1 MKKFV
6 FLSLFFISINLI
18 GQNKVNPNLF
28 GFRTS
33 LAFIFFDIQDSIFM
47 NDVKSISPNVLSFPG
62 GFGNFY
68 HLEDAG
74 YGLKLDEIKKYH
86 KKSKIKT
93 VSTLNKLV
101 AAKNDTD
108 NYIYDFIEMAKE
120 TGSSVIYNANIISS
134 NPEEVLQVIKLLLD
148 SNIILLGVELG
159 GELSNRSYSHF
170 MNIEKYITL
179 SKLYSESI
187 KAVYEDLPIAVVSA
201 PNNRGE
207 IKLKDWNNK
216 LAQEDYYDAI
226 IIHPYAKVLKGKDV
240 AGKMLTVIP
249 EGTGNAEAYTIYKDR
264 AVKYISSDFNR
275 EIKKYN
281 KTFDDKK
288 IWLTEWNL
296 QMSSV
301 TGNTLLQALFVSH
314 QLIELASLQESN
326 IDIATF
332 HNLAGRT
339 LSGSMIMRKN
349 NNAKKNATF
358 NSMRIVKGLFRDS
371 LFLVHKSEIK
381 KDCFEYCFMSE
392 KENKTLY
399 YWINWTGEAIKKD
412 VRLTGKKTEYFGEN
426 LFDKNS
432 DNTELQY
439 NMIDFVDSEVNLTPY
454 SITLFEV
461 MNNEIRN

>member
-33 LAFIFFDIQDSIFM
+33 LAFIFFDIQDSVFM
-47 NDVKSISPNVLSFPG
+47 NDVHSLSPNVLSFPG

-68 HLEDAG
+68 HLEGAG
-74 YGLKLDEIKKYH
+74 YGIKLDEIKKYH
-86 KKSKIKT
+86 KQSKIKT
-93 VSTLNKLV
+93 VSNLNKIIF
-101 AAKNDTD
+101 NQNHQE
-108 NYIYDFIEMAKE
+108 NYIYDFIEMAKA
-120 TGSSVIYNANIISS
+120 TNSSVIYDANIICS
-134 NPEEVLQVIKLLLD
+134 NPEEVLQIIRMLLD
-148 SNIILLGVELG
+148 SGINLLGVELG

-179 SKLYSESI
+179 SKLYAASI
-187 KAVYEDLPIAVVSA
+187 RNTYKDLPIAVVSA
-201 PNNRGE
+201 PNNRALSRLE
-207 IKLKDWNNK
+207 NWNDK
-216 LAQEDYYDAI
+216 LAKENFYDAI
-226 IIHPYAKVLKGKDV
+226 IIHPYAKIVKGKDV
-240 AGKMLTVIP
+240 AGRMLTVIP
-249 EGTGNAEAYTIYKDR
+249 EGTGDADSYTIYKDR
-264 AVKYISSDFNR
+264 AVKYISSDFNE

-281 KTFDDKK
+281 KTFDNKK

-314 QLIELASLQESN
+314 QLLELASLKESN

-349 NNAKKNATF
+349 SKTKKNATF
-358 NSMRIVKGLFRDS
+358 NSMRIVKELFRDS
-371 LFLVHKSEIK
+371 LSLVRKSEIK

-392 KENKTLY
+392 EENKKLY
-399 YWINWTGEAIKKD
+399 YWINWTGEPVKTD
-412 VRLTGKKTEYFGEN
+412 VRLTGKKSEYFGGN

-432 DNTELQY
+432 DNTEFQY
-439 NMIDFVDSEVNLTPY
+439 NMRDFVDSKVNLTPY

-461 MNNEIRN
+461 INN